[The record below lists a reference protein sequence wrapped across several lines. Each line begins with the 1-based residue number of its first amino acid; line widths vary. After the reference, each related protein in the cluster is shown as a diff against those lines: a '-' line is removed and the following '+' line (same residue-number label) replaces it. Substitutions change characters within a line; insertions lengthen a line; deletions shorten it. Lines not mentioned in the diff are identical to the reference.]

1 MASKLFLDTQY
12 YAQLERGERNFTIEK
27 IILAC
32 QIFHIGIEKIII
44 IENSEKEENPL
55 LVSSITEQLQ
65 DLNHNQLLLVEKFI
79 EKLLPYMN

>member
-1 MASKLFLDTQY
+1 M
-12 YAQLERGERNFTIEK
+12 
-27 IILAC
+27 
-32 QIFHIGIEKIII
+32 
-44 IENSEKEENPL
+44 